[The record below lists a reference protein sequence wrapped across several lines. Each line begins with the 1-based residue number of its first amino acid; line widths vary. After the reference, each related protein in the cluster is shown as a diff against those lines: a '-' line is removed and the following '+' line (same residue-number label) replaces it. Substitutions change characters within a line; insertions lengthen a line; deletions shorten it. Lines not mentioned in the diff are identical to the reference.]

1 MNKNTAIRKGII
13 AAVATAA
20 GLALLIVFFS
30 VSNTYVQS
38 VMNMLLYN
46 IVLVLGLNFIT
57 GLTGQMNLATAG
69 MLALGAYTY
78 GVLTTT
84 GGWEPWVALFA
95 LFAVGLALG
104 RCLGFPQP
112 ASEGLFPLPDHH
124 RLYGDRAPAGEQP
137 CRRHR
142 RHHGPFQ
149 HTAFV
154 VLLCVCGQEQLLL
167 PQPHLHRHPHAD
179 RHPHRLLQVGPRLQG
194 DPRQCRGGGGRRH
207 PHLQTEDPGLHA
219 GLHLRRHRRLH
230 VRRLQHLPQPH
241 PASPS
246 PIPRTTSPCSCSAA
260 WAACR
265 ATSSAP
271 RW

>member
-104 RCLGFPQP
+104 RCLGFP
-112 ASEGLFPLPDHH
+112 
-124 RLYGDRAPAGEQP
+124 
-137 CRRHR
+137 
-142 RHHGPFQ
+142 
-149 HTAFV
+149 
-154 VLLCVCGQEQLLL
+154 CV
-167 PQPHLHRHPHAD
+167 
-179 RHPHRLLQVGPRLQG
+179 
-194 DPRQCRGGGGRRH
+194 
-207 PHLQTEDPGLHA
+207 
-219 GLHLRRHRRLH
+219 
-230 VRRLQHLPQPH
+230 
-241 PASPS
+241 
-246 PIPRTTSPCSCSAA
+246 
-260 WAACR
+260 
-265 ATSSAP
+265 
-271 RW
+271 